1 MISHIFL
8 RFLTPPLPFSP
19 ILLNRLMEQRHLLA
33 QIPLHLS
40 WWRHLWMTPT
50 PILMITFLSLFEGII
65 NSEVKYDNLNMHCH
79 SGILL
84 SINVTHHLTYQDF
97 TTRTK
102 HQNNYVQNSISK
114 FFRQCTYLSFNFT
127 LIMLIQPAASI
138 VSNVVWITG

>member
-1 MISHIFL
+1 M
-8 RFLTPPLPFSP
+8 
-19 ILLNRLMEQRHLLA
+19 
-33 QIPLHLS
+33 
-40 WWRHLWMTPT
+40 

-102 HQNNYVQNSISK
+102 HQNNHVHNSISK
-114 FFRQCTYLSFNFT
+114 FFRQCTYLLTFYPNYDYTTRGFYFFNCRLNYSIKCITYHKQNRVCANSF
-127 LIMLIQPAASI
+127 LKLASPQQ
-138 VSNVVWITG
+138 NRHF

>member
-1 MISHIFL
+1 MISPIFWDFWPL
-8 RFLTPPLPFSP
+8 RPHCSNVTFW
-19 ILLNRLMEQRHLLA
+19 
-33 QIPLHLS
+33 QIPLPLS
-40 WWRHLWMTPT
+40 WWGHLWMTPT

-102 HQNNYVQNSISK
+102 HQNNHVHNSISK
-114 FFRQCTYLSFNFT
+114 FFRQCTYLLTFYPNYDYTTRGFYFFKCR
-127 LIMLIQPAASI
+127 LNYSI
-138 VSNVVWITG
+138 KYI